1 LKVNLCSVRKHVADA
16 PVVPIYANPWFR
28 SMQSGISQAR
38 KKENGESAIPARHFF
53 SI

>member
-28 SMQSGISQAR
+28 SMQSGNSKGLQGRRHR
-38 KKENGESAIPARHFF
+38 KIEFL
-53 SI
+53 